1 MCCTSDAAVKCDGH
15 CLHGLSGVSSGS
27 QDAYEACV
35 MSVCLS
41 DHKCGVWRDVF
52 LKALPALFRVLV
64 CVCICPLN

>member
-35 MSVCLS
+35 MCLS
-41 DHKCGVWRDVF
+41 ERSQVWS
-52 LKALPALFRVLV
+52 LA
-64 CVCICPLN
+64 

>member
-35 MSVCLS
+35 MSVWAITS
-41 DHKCGVWRDVF
+41 VEFGVMF
-52 LKALPALFRVLV
+52 F
-64 CVCICPLN
+64 

>member
-35 MSVCLS
+35 MSV
-41 DHKCGVWRDVF
+41 
-52 LKALPALFRVLV
+52 
-64 CVCICPLN
+64 